1 MPRSRQEQKG
11 ATPLNST
18 VHPTTR
24 SVSKQITEADT
35 VQSITDNFQQDIG
48 LILLDN
54 NTDSTTV
61 SNNTDSGEESD
72 IEDNIS
78 VNSNSSIILFNLDLD
93 SEMASGL
100 SLQKFS
106 DESCCVPAIWWNLFE
121 SYRALHNVD
130 NNKALSVLPLQLTGH
145 ASLWFHNLDA
155 NTKGNIDNL
164 KAAFLARFSN
174 TKTNQQIYKLQ
185 QTSIESSQAY
195 LARVHQLAMGAENL
209 GEAVIVDIAVNGL
222 QPSLKQTVI
231 QKSPKTFEELRN
243 SLEIATNV
251 AECAS
256 SNTPCTSQ
264 DINAMFSSFLESMKS
279 AVKQEVSE
287 VMAVTPHPT
296 QTQNY
301 PERQETRQYKQEYVC
316 FGCGKS
322 CTNRRLCPAFNVK
335 CFKCDRVGHFKEAH
349 IICDSDTIFI
359 PDSCSNTLNALELN
373 SGLART
379 VSGTFIPPFH
389 QANIPI
395 SVSSIKNQ
403 IALLE
408 PLPSLP
414 KMSPAGAKCC
424 VSLDDS
430 NQSCLRIMN
439 PTKDKIFLPANYV
452 VAAVTPVNSEDI
464 ISMSEDNDKV
474 QNPDNSKSKV
484 HTEKG
489 QNVLQFDLSNSDL
502 TEEQKDLL
510 TIFLHKNRKVFA
522 ENLSELGRTH
532 MYQHVIE
539 TDDAPPVRKR
549 FYRQTPQVFEA
560 MNRQIEQML
569 KYDIIE
575 ESNSEWQSPVV
586 MCKKKSGE
594 MSRSFEEH
602 LNHLQLVF
610 DKLISAGLT
619 LKPGKCLFARKE
631 VIYLGH
637 TISKEGVKVDTSKV
651 DAVSSF
657 PVPKNQKQIRSFLGL
672 TNYYRKFIE
681 GYSHITT
688 PLNHLLGNDVPF
700 EWSEKCQ
707 KAFDQLKKA
716 LCSAPILAYPNMSK
730 PFILTTDASGT
741 AIGYILGKKN
751 GNADCLSRREYSDFQ
766 SSSEPEDVI
775 PSVNLTSI
783 SSQENSEPLQVNFV
797 YTPTNTIPSVMA
809 VDAENTDDTVIETNP
824 EPTQIQETHTE
835 VMPENIGPLQKEC
848 FDFKHVYAYLE
859 NGTLPDETKLAKKI
873 CLEASQ
879 YALLDGIL
887 YHFYQPR
894 TRGRKKDLFVKQL
907 ACPRQFRND
916 LLKSYHEIGH
926 FGFDRT
932 YLAIKNKY
940 FFPGM
945 YQAVAD
951 FIRGCDSC
959 QRAKP
964 HVHAKRVPLTP
975 MPITDTFARWH
986 IDLIGPFKETKLGHR
1001 HVLIVVCAFSKWTE
1015 AFPVRSETA
1024 EEIAN
1029 VLHKEVFSRY
1039 GSPTSLVSDR
1049 GQGFMSKLVAAVTQI
1064 YNVKHYFTSSYH
1076 PQTNSVAERTNK
1088 TVIQCLRTI
1097 VDENQSNCAE
1107 LLPGILMAFRMSPSA
1122 SSEFS
1127 PYHLL
1132 FGKEMNLP
1140 VDTTLLPKTDIN
1152 KNLKVHIE
1160 NIIDCLKIAK
1170 RCATDNLKYAQEK
1183 QKKRYD
1189 KNTALPKFE
1198 IQDLVLMYSPK
1209 VPVGLA
1215 SKLHRKQDGPFY
1227 IAAKGLNH
1235 TYKLRRCED
1244 NKMLKSMINANR
1256 LKLYTPPDHRPDQNA
1271 PPPDVPRPDP
1281 RREEQPNFQ
1290 NPVPPPNPNN
1300 DENVPNPDADISDT
1314 DEPVDDGS
1322 KQFYDV
1328 EKLVQSKK
1336 VNNEQQFLVKWVGY
1350 REKTWEPE
1358 QNLPIQMVRQYLATK
1373 TQKGTRR
1380 RKRKRNNILH

>member
-1 MPRSRQEQKG
+1 
-11 ATPLNST
+11 
-18 VHPTTR
+18 
-24 SVSKQITEADT
+24 
-35 VQSITDNFQQDIG
+35 
-48 LILLDN
+48 
-54 NTDSTTV
+54 
-61 SNNTDSGEESD
+61 
-72 IEDNIS
+72 
-78 VNSNSSIILFNLDLD
+78 
-93 SEMASGL
+93 
-100 SLQKFS
+100 
-106 DESCCVPAIWWNLFE
+106 
-121 SYRALHNVD
+121 
-130 NNKALSVLPLQLTGH
+130 
-145 ASLWFHNLDA
+145 
-155 NTKGNIDNL
+155 
-164 KAAFLARFSN
+164 
-174 TKTNQQIYKLQ
+174 
-185 QTSIESSQAY
+185 
-195 LARVHQLAMGAENL
+195 
-209 GEAVIVDIAVNGL
+209 
-222 QPSLKQTVI
+222 
-231 QKSPKTFEELRN
+231 
-243 SLEIATNV
+243 
-251 AECAS
+251 
-256 SNTPCTSQ
+256 
-264 DINAMFSSFLESMKS
+264 
-279 AVKQEVSE
+279 
-287 VMAVTPHPT
+287 
-296 QTQNY
+296 
-301 PERQETRQYKQEYVC
+301 
-316 FGCGKS
+316 
-322 CTNRRLCPAFNVK
+322 
-335 CFKCDRVGHFKEAH
+335 
-349 IICDSDTIFI
+349 
-359 PDSCSNTLNALELN
+359 
-373 SGLART
+373 
-379 VSGTFIPPFH
+379 
-389 QANIPI
+389 
-395 SVSSIKNQ
+395 
-403 IALLE
+403 
-408 PLPSLP
+408 
-414 KMSPAGAKCC
+414 
-424 VSLDDS
+424 
-430 NQSCLRIMN
+430 MN

-452 VAAVTPVNSEDI
+452 VTAVTPVNSEDI

-484 HTEKG
+484 YTEND

-549 FYRQTPQVFEA
+549 FYRQTPQVFEE

-575 ESNSEWQSPVV
+575 ESNSEWPSPVV

-594 MSRSFEEH
+594 MSTLDLLTGYWQCGLDPKTAHKAAFVTPSGVYQWKRLPFGLASAPSSFQHLLTQVLRSLNYKIALVYVDDILVFSRSFEEH

-610 DKLISAGLT
+610 DKLTSAGLT

-637 TISKEGVKVDTSKV
+637 TISKEGVKVDSSKV

-657 PVPKNQKQIRSFLGL
+657 PVPKPKTNSF
-672 TNYYRKFIE
+672 F
-681 GYSHITT
+681 S
-688 PLNHLLGNDVPF
+688 
-700 EWSEKCQ
+700 C
-707 KAFDQLKKA
+707 
-716 LCSAPILAYPNMSK
+716 
-730 PFILTTDASGT
+730 
-741 AIGYILGKKN
+741 
-751 GNADCLSRREYSDFQ
+751 
-766 SSSEPEDVI
+766 SEPEDVI

-797 YTPTNTIPSVMA
+797 YTPTNTSIPSVMA
-809 VDAENTDDTVIETNP
+809 VGAENADDTVIETNP
-824 EPTQIQETHTE
+824 EPTQIQETNTE

-873 CLEASQ
+873 CLKASQ
-879 YALLDGIL
+879 YALLDSIL

-894 TRGRKKDLFVKQL
+894 TRGRKTDFCVKQL

-1001 HVLIVVCAFSKWTE
+1001 HILIVVCAFSKWTE

-1029 VLHKEVFSRY
+1029 VRHKEVFSRY
-1039 GSPTSLVSDR
+1039 GSPTSLVSVR

-1097 VDENQSNCAE
+1097 VDENQYNWAE
-1107 LLPGILMAFRMSPSA
+1107 LLPGILMVFRMSPSA

-1132 FGKEMNLP
+1132 FGKEINLP

-1183 QKKRYD
+1183 QKKHYD

-1300 DENVPNPDADISDT
+1300 DQC
-1314 DEPVDDGS
+1314 S
-1322 KQFYDV
+1322 K
-1328 EKLVQSKK
+1328 S
-1336 VNNEQQFLVKWVGY
+1336 
-1350 REKTWEPE
+1350 RC
-1358 QNLPIQMVRQYLATK
+1358 
-1373 TQKGTRR
+1373 
-1380 RKRKRNNILH
+1380 